1 MKTIFLKDAHG
12 AQKCVNVEAS
22 LVASKSDASKYFGTW
37 YKSNA
42 TYADIVAWA
51 TAQISSR
58 EREIANLQVLRGA
71 AQEEMVEGMDPTTIR
86 AILQKMES
94 AV

>member
-1 MKTIFLKDAHG
+1 MKSVFLKDALG
-12 AQKCVNVEAS
+12 AQQSFEVNAA
-22 LVASKSDASKYFGTW
+22 LVASKSVASKYFGTW

-42 TYADIVAWA
+42 TYADMVAWA
-51 TAQISSR
+51 TAQISAR
-58 EREIANLQVLRGA
+58 EREIANLQVLKGA
-71 AQEEMVEGMDPTTIR
+71 AQEEMVEGMSADTLR